1 MPHRPAIP
9 KAIKERVLIESGH
22 RCAVCCETSALE
34 LAHIVPWS
42 QVREHTHEN
51 LLLLCATCHTIAD
64 RKPWP
69 PSTFRAYKS
78 EPCVRKHAAAPVQK
92 DRQRTIEVVLPGNL
106 EAFDETAQES
116 LVSALAAFVKA
127 APGEIVIRKVES
139 GSVRVQLDVPERYAD
154 MVAAAVEAHSPA
166 LFGLINL
173 AQTIEVVEM
182 FNESGKPLCDLVM
195 KGGITSG
202 VVYPQLIAELA
213 DTYRFKN
220 IGGTSAG
227 AIAAAGC
234 AAAEHGRLT
243 GQRADAFAEL
253 MKLPGQLKQRSAD
266 GHSMLFHLFQPAVPV
281 RKHFAVLVSMLNA
294 SPLAAAGR
302 ALLAM
307 VRQFWGIALLGVLL
321 AFVLFTPMVLL
332 AAPALS
338 FAAASGVALGVL
350 LLWWLWAAYGLRR
363 LEALK
368 SSPLKGPL
376 LWWGVGLLASAAI
389 LLGVA
394 RAEGGLAL
402 GWAVL
407 AGGIAAPLTIGLVL
421 ALSGLRF
428 GTTLVA
434 GMHGNGYGLCSGRTV
449 EAGAA
454 QPGLTDWLSSYFEG
468 LAGHD
473 QPRPLVFGDLWGA
486 PFENGR
492 FADVKPAERRVNLE
506 VMTSAVSQQMCYA
519 IPFRGDQGLYYDPQ
533 EWEKLFPARV
543 TEWLGTVSAAESAAA
558 RAAGEHVETVVHEDA
573 QGVRRTLSRLP
584 GNANLPLVVAVR
596 MSLSFPALL
605 SAVPLYAVDFSRS
618 HNQRPAGQPPLDTL
632 RATRVWFSDGGIA
645 SNMPLHFFDSPLP
658 GHPTFAINL
667 KAEHPDHPIDPALPP
682 GQQPGRVY
690 LPDSNSGGQRRYWS
704 APADGTA
711 LGGLIGFVF
720 SIVDTMQNWR
730 DEIQFPYPGYR
741 DRIVQISQLKDEGG
755 LNLDM
760 PDRNIEN
767 LSAAGLV
774 AAQQLRARFHAPP
787 GQMSEGWRN
796 HRRQRLRILLG
807 VFERLAKDL
816 GRSMAAG
823 RWDEALEDIPARD
836 YSAAHK
842 ALAVECMRRIDDLS
856 QLLHDDEPSLEERAP
871 KPRASMR
878 IAPRI

>member
-1 MPHRPAIP
+1 MPDASTPLAPDPA
-9 KAIKERVLIESGH
+9 
-22 RCAVCCETSALE
+22 
-34 LAHIVPWS
+34 
-42 QVREHTHEN
+42 
-51 LLLLCATCHTIAD
+51 
-64 RKPWP
+64 
-69 PSTFRAYKS
+69 
-78 EPCVRKHAAAPVQK
+78 
-92 DRQRTIEVVLPGNL
+92 
-106 EAFDETAQES
+106 
-116 LVSALAAFVKA
+116 
-127 APGEIVIRKVES
+127 
-139 GSVRVQLDVPERYAD
+139 
-154 MVAAAVEAHSPA
+154 
-166 LFGLINL
+166 
-173 AQTIEVVEM
+173 
-182 FNESGKPLCDLVM
+182 GKPLCDLVM

-253 MKLPGQLKQRSAD
+253 MKLPGQLKQRSGD
-266 GHSMLFHLFQPAVPV
+266 GHSMLFHLFQPAAPV

-302 ALLAM
+302 AALSM

-321 AFVLFTPMVLL
+321 AFVLFTPVVLV

-338 FAAASGVALGVL
+338 LAAASGVALAVL

-368 SSPLKGPL
+368 ASPWKAPL
-376 LWWGVGLLASAAI
+376 LWWAVGLLASAVI
-389 LLGVA
+389 LRAVGGAGGGVA
-394 RAEGGLAL
+394 LW
-402 GWAVL
+402 WAVL

-434 GMHGNGYGLCSGRTV
+434 GMHGNGYGLCSGRTA
-449 EAGAA
+449 EPGAA
-454 QPGLTDWLSSYFEG
+454 QAGLTDWLSGYFEG
-468 LAGHD
+468 LAGHRE
-473 QPRPLVFGDLWGA
+473 PRPLVFGDLWGA
-486 PFENGR
+486 RFENGR
-492 FADVKPAERRVNLE
+492 FVDVAAADRRVNLE

-519 IPFRGDQGLYYDPQ
+519 IPFRGDQGLYYDPL
-533 EWEKLFPARV
+533 EWATLFPDAV
-543 TEWLGTVSAAESAAA
+543 MDWLNGVSAAESAEA
-558 RAAGEHVETVVHEDA
+558 RAAGEHTESVVHEDEK
-573 QGVRRTLSRLP
+573 GVRRTLSRLP

-605 SAVPLYAVDFSRS
+605 SAVPLYAVDFSRGF
-618 HNQRPAGQPPLDTL
+618 NQRARGQPPLDTL
-632 RATRVWFSDGGIA
+632 QATRVWFSDGGIA

-667 KAEHPDHPIDPALPP
+667 KAEHPDHAIDPRLPP

-690 LPDSNSGGQRRYWS
+690 LPDSNLGGQRRYWP

-767 LSAAGLV
+767 LSAAGRV

-787 GQMSEGWRN
+787 GQMSDGWRN

-823 RWDEALEDIPARD
+823 RWDATLEDIPPHD

-842 ALAVECMRRIDDLS
+842 ALAVECMQRIDGLS
-856 QLLHDDEPSLEERAP
+856 QLLHDEEPSLEARAP

>member
-1 MPHRPAIP
+1 MP
-9 KAIKERVLIESGH
+9 ESN
-22 RCAVCCETSALE
+22 
-34 LAHIVPWS
+34 P
-42 QVREHTHEN
+42 
-51 LLLLCATCHTIAD
+51 
-64 RKPWP
+64 
-69 PSTFRAYKS
+69 
-78 EPCVRKHAAAPVQK
+78 AAA
-92 DRQRTIEVVLPGNL
+92 D
-106 EAFDETAQES
+106 
-116 LVSALAAFVKA
+116 
-127 APGEIVIRKVES
+127 
-139 GSVRVQLDVPERYAD
+139 
-154 MVAAAVEAHSPA
+154 
-166 LFGLINL
+166 
-173 AQTIEVVEM
+173 
-182 FNESGKPLCDLVM
+182 KPLCDLVM

-253 MKLPGQLKQRSAD
+253 MKLPRQLKERSAD
-266 GHSMLFHLFQPAVPV
+266 GHSMLFHLFQPAAPV

-302 ALLAM
+302 AVLAM

-321 AFVLFTPMVLL
+321 AFVLFTPVVLV
-332 AAPALS
+332 AAPTLS
-338 FAAASGVALGVL
+338 LAAASGVALAVL
-350 LLWWLWAAYGLRR
+350 LLWWLWAAYGLCR

-368 SSPLKGPL
+368 ASPWKAPL
-376 LWWGVGLLASAAI
+376 LWWVFGLLASAAI
-389 LLGVA
+389 LGAIGGTAGGVA
-394 RAEGGLAL
+394 LL
-402 GWAVL
+402 WAVL

-428 GTTLVA
+428 GNTLVA

-449 EAGAA
+449 EAGAGHA
-454 QPGLTDWLSSYFEG
+454 GLTDWLSGYFEG
-468 LAGHD
+468 LAGHHASH
-473 QPRPLVFGDLWGA
+473 PLVFGDLWNA
-486 PFENGR
+486 PLVNGR
-492 FADVKPAERRVNLE
+492 FADVKPADRRVNLE

-533 EWEKLFPARV
+533 EWRKLFPDEV
-543 TEWLGTVSAAESAAA
+543 MKWLDGVSAAEGAEV
-558 RAAGEHVETVVHEDA
+558 RAAGEDLETVVHELN
-573 QGVRRTLSRLP
+573 GERRVLSRLP
-584 GNANLPLVVAVR
+584 SNANLPLVVAVR

-605 SAVPLYAVDFSRS
+605 SAVPLYAVDFSLKL
-618 HNQRPAGQPPLDTL
+618 NQCPKGQPPLDSL
-632 RATRVWFSDGGIA
+632 MATRVWFSDGGIA

-667 KAEHPDHPIDPALPP
+667 KSEHPDHKIDATLPP

-690 LPDSNSGGQRRYWS
+690 LPDSNVGGERRYWP
-704 APADGTA
+704 APADGSS

-767 LSAAGLV
+767 LSAAGRV
-774 AAQQLRARFHAPP
+774 AAQKLRARFHAPP
-787 GQMSEGWRN
+787 GQLSEGWRY
-796 HRRQRLRILLG
+796 HRQQRLRILLG
-807 VFERLAKDL
+807 VFERMAKDL
-816 GRSMAAG
+816 GRSLAAG
-823 RWDEALEDIPARD
+823 RWDEALEDIPPHD

-842 ALAVECMRRIDDLS
+842 AQAFECMQRIDELAK
-856 QLLHDDEPSLEERAP
+856 LLHDEEPSLESRAP